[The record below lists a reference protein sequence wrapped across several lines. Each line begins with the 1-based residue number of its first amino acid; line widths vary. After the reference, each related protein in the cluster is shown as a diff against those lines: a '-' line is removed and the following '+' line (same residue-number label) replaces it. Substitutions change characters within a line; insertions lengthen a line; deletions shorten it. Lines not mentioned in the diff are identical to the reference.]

1 MPPLR
6 NAKNELK
13 MQDSEK
19 ADILNQFFSSIFVK
33 DDNNNPTFPKRVSN
47 EFTLTSVQITPAIV
61 FAAIRSIKPSNSLDP
76 EGFPSKFYHQLSAEL
91 STPLSIIMQASIDV

>member
-1 MPPLR
+1 
-6 NAKNELK
+6 

-19 ADILNQFFSSIFVK
+19 ADILNQFFSSYFVK

-61 FAAIRSIKPSNSLDP
+61 FAAIRSIKPSNSLDV
-76 EGFPSKFYHQLSAEL
+76 
-91 STPLSIIMQASIDV
+91 SIGVYKTKTKCACLY